1 MYGISKNIIHYCGIA
16 KTPIR
21 SWPSWAKQPDRNHRF
36 RDFPDPPEGSKV
48 SKNFRIAIVGIGL
61 VGRRHADAIRAL
73 RHVDLVAVVDPSD
86 DGRAYAVEHGV
97 ACYATLEEMFADQAP
112 DGAVLATPTT
122 LHVEQGLTCVR
133 NGCPVLV
140 EKPIAVE
147 ATAALELVQA
157 AEKANVPLMVGH
169 HRRHNPLIRSAKEAI
184 ADGKIGD
191 VRAVHANCWFY
202 KPDEYF
208 DAAPWRKKPG
218 AGPISVNLVHD
229 VDLLRYLAGEVVT
242 VQAQSAASQRGYD
255 NEDVAGALLTFES
268 GAIGTISVSDSIVAP
283 WSWEMTS
290 QEYPIYPSTTESS
303 YMIGGSHGSLS
314 VPDLRLWSYQSE
326 QRDWWTP
333 ISSTALKKGA
343 SDPLVNQLR
352 HFVEVAR
359 HEAEPIVSGWE
370 GFRTLQVIEAIQNS
384 CRTGD
389 TVRIKNL
396 QKTPVVGMTAV

>member
-1 MYGISKNIIHYCGIA
+1 M
-16 KTPIR
+16 
-21 SWPSWAKQPDRNHRF
+21 
-36 RDFPDPPEGSKV
+36 
-48 SKNFRIAIVGIGL
+48 SKNFRVAIVGIGL

-86 DGRAYAVEHGV
+86 EGRAYADEHGV
-97 ACYATLEEMFADQAP
+97 ECYETLEEMFANQSP

-133 NGCPVLV
+133 HGCPVLV

-147 ATAALELVQA
+147 AIAALELVQQ

-169 HRRHNPLIRSAKEAI
+169 HRRHNPLIKSAKEAI
-184 ADGKIGD
+184 ASGKIGD

-229 VDLLRYLAGEVVT
+229 VDLLRHLAGEVIT
-242 VQAQSAASQRGYD
+242 VQAQSAVSQRGYD
-255 NEDVAGALLTFES
+255 NEDVAGALLTFEG

-314 VPDLRLWSYQSE
+314 VPDLRLWSYQGG
-326 QRDWWTP
+326 QRDWWTS

-359 HEAEPIVSGWE
+359 HEADPIVSGWE

-384 CRTGD
+384 CRTGE
-389 TVRIKNL
+389 VIRIESF
-396 QKTPVVGMTAV
+396 QKTPVANVTMV

>member
-1 MYGISKNIIHYCGIA
+1 MS
-16 KTPIR
+16 
-21 SWPSWAKQPDRNHRF
+21 
-36 RDFPDPPEGSKV
+36 E
-48 SKNFRIAIVGIGL
+48 NFRIAIVGIGL

-73 RHVDLVAVVDPSD
+73 RHVDLVAVVDPGD
-86 DGRAYAVEHGV
+86 EGRAYAVEHGV
-97 ACYATLEEMFADQAP
+97 PCFETLEEMFASLTP

-122 LHVEQGLTCVR
+122 LHVEQGLTCIR
-133 NGCPVLV
+133 QGCPVLV

-147 ATAALELVQA
+147 AIAALELVQE

-169 HRRHNPLIRSAKEAI
+169 HRRHNPLIKSAKEAI
-184 ADGKIGD
+184 VDGKIGD
-191 VRAVHANCWFY
+191 FRAVHANCWFY

-208 DAAPWRKKPG
+208 DAAPWRKKQG

-242 VQAQSAASQRGYD
+242 VQAQSAPSQRGYE
-255 NEDVAGALLTFES
+255 NEDVAGALLTFEN

-290 QEYPIYPSTTESS
+290 QEYPIYPSTAESS

-326 QRDWWTP
+326 QRDWWEP

-352 HFVEVAR
+352 HFVKVAR
-359 HEAEPIVSGWE
+359 HEADPIVSGWE

-384 CRTGD
+384 CLTGKTIRIPSFQKKPAVRA
-389 TVRIKNL
+389 TV
-396 QKTPVVGMTAV
+396 T